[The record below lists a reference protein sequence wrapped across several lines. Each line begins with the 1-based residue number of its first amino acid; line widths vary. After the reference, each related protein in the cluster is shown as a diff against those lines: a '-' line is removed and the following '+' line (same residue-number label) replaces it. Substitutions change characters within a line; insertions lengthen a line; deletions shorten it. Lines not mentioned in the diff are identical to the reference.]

1 MSIAL
6 SEWSSYNFC
15 LISTALGSPRA
26 FFSQTDLEKLKIDVV
41 DELHKVRR
49 THLNTPP
56 EEIEKA
62 AAEVLVEIEKRR
74 KK

>member
-1 MSIAL
+1 ME
-6 SEWSSYNFC
+6 SE
-15 LISTALGSPRA
+15 
-26 FFSQTDLEKLKIDVV
+26 LERSRIDIV

-49 THLNTPP
+49 KHAGASS

-62 AAEVLVEIEKRR
+62 AAKTLVEIQKRR